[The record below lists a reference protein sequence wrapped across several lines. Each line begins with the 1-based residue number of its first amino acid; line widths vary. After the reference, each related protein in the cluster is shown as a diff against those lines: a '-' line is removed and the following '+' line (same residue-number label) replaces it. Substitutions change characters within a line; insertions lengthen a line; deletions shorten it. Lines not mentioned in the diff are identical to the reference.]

1 LSTTTDFVSN
11 EANRTLYE
19 IFGTSIN
26 TIMDPKRIISDLMHK
41 GELPLDYMQKNI
53 VIGEEF
59 KLLDEGL
66 ENLRIV
72 IIVNLA
78 LNVSCFLILIFI
90 IKNL

>member
-1 LSTTTDFVSN
+1 
-11 EANRTLYE
+11 
-19 IFGTSIN
+19 
-26 TIMDPKRIISDLMHK
+26 MHK
-41 GELPLDYMQKNI
+41 GELPLDYTQKNI

-78 LNVSCFLILIFI
+78 LNVSCFLILIFV

>member
-1 LSTTTDFVSN
+1 
-11 EANRTLYE
+11 
-19 IFGTSIN
+19 
-26 TIMDPKRIISDLMHK
+26 MISDLMHK

>member
-1 LSTTTDFVSN
+1 
-11 EANRTLYE
+11 
-19 IFGTSIN
+19 
-26 TIMDPKRIISDLMHK
+26 MISDLMHK

-78 LNVSCFLILIFI
+78 LNVSCFLILIFV